1 MNTITAP
8 LQYNPANL
16 KTNKGNMAIV
26 GGVVSIVAIIVTIII
41 GTILAGSFTSVAT
54 SSGIQLS
61 EEWNNSLTSTAQI
74 GATSFTLAGLLPI
87 AVVAAFKRL
96 HAVFLKNMGVS
107 FGDSYRGNCRHLH
120 DPLTVKAASKRY

>member
-1 MNTITAP
+1 MNACATMNTITAP

-61 EEWNNSLTSTAQI
+61 EEWNKSLTSTAQI

-87 AVVAAFKRL
+87 AVIAAIVISVIAGIYMTR
-96 HAVFLKNMGVS
+96 
-107 FGDSYRGNCRHLH
+107 
-120 DPLTVKAASKRY
+120 